1 MNEYTNKWIY
11 LGLKCGTYNICSQ
24 RKENVFTLKQA
35 QFITMHNYY
44 GIRNKVE
51 QSIVWLIVKITYDE
65 QIQNV

>member
-11 LGLKCGTYNICSQ
+11 LGLKCGTYDICSQ
-24 RKENVFTLKQA
+24 RRENVFTFKQA
-35 QFITMHNYY
+35 QFITMHIY

-51 QSIVWLIVKITYDE
+51 QSKVWLNVKITYEE